1 MEKQLTKISLLLL
14 LQVPVSY
21 SVAQSSMATQTPDA
35 GLSHPWDTYKLL
47 LLGFLGLIV
56 LGWFLYIWAV
66 IRLEK
71 AVAQS
76 NKRDDSPQKRNEKA
90 MPHYSATEEHRPS
103 TLSSHLLAVKANR
116 GSKPSDPTRTQQ
128 SATRGNP

>member
-14 LQVPVSY
+14 LQAPVSY
-21 SVAQSSMATQTPDA
+21 VLAQGSLAAQTPEA
-35 GLSHPWDTYKLL
+35 GLSHPWNTYKLL

-56 LGWFLYIWAV
+56 LGWFFYVWAV
-66 IRLEK
+66 IHLEK
-71 AVAQS
+71 AVAQP
-76 NKRDDSPQKRNEKA
+76 NKRENSSQKRNTEA
-90 MPHYSATEEHRPS
+90 MPHYSATEEYRPS